1 MSVNKDCDMNS
12 EMIAHGRSNLLSAL
26 FGQLPNYMC
35 YSNSVAYAKSG
46 GRGQPSSL
54 AVITLTTLLFLKGS
68 SLVESIP
75 RAMAGTLL
83 IHVGLD
89 LFFEGISAHGFSALE
104 IISIWAIVVS
114 MTLFG
119 MTAGLAAGMV
129 LAAITFVVDAGPA
142 HLSPIRGHMP
152 ATTLRSSKW
161 RSKEARD
168 ILNKS
173 DGLRRIVCVQVRNCE
188 GRTISATQFKHFNT
202 NPHATRFARRSS
214 RVTYISR
221 T

>member
-1 MSVNKDCDMNS
+1 
-12 EMIAHGRSNLLSAL
+12 
-26 FGQLPNYMC
+26 
-35 YSNSVAYAKSG
+35 
-46 GRGQPSSL
+46 
-54 AVITLTTLLFLKGS
+54 
-68 SLVESIP
+68 
-75 RAMAGTLL
+75 MAGTLL

-89 LFFEGISAHGFSALE
+89 LFFEGVSAHGFSALE

-161 RSKEARD
+161 RSKEARE

-202 NPHATRFARRSS
+202 NPHATGFARRSS
-214 RVTYISR
+214 RVTYILR